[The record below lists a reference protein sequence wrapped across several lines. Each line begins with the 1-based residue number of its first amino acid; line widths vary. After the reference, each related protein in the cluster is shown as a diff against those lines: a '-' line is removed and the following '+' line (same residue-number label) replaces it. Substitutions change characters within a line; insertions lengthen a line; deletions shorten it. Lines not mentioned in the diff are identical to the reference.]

1 MRKDCFSFYFSGVA
15 VVVVVDGVAVVFI
28 SNPSMRVRT
37 NSVFVNPA
45 AHILFFYFLISGSN
59 FFFDSRCEIC
69 A

>member
-45 AHILFFYFLISGSN
+45 AHILFFLFSYIWLK
-59 FFFDSRCEIC
+59 FFFRFQM
-69 A
+69 